1 LVPWIANVKLSAGNE
16 ENYFLFSLVGAARCF
31 MPLVSKLQSVRIK
44 EMIFMAIQGVPKEV
58 RTFALNRVFAKAID
72 FAVVVLI
79 SLVLPFPW
87 GAFLGFF
94 YSIVADGMPIKGWT
108 GQSLGKRLVKLKV
121 MSQKRAGEPCT
132 LQESML
138 RNSPVAVFTFFA
150 LIPFW
155 GWLIVLLVGIPLLA
169 LEVYFMLTAEKGR
182 RIGDLLGETEVTE
195 V

>member
-1 LVPWIANVKLSAGNE
+1 
-16 ENYFLFSLVGAARCF
+16 
-31 MPLVSKLQSVRIK
+31 
-44 EMIFMAIQGVPKEV
+44 
-58 RTFALNRVFAKAID
+58 
-72 FAVVVLI
+72 
-79 SLVLPFPW
+79 
-87 GAFLGFF
+87 
-94 YSIVADGMPIKGWT
+94 MPIKGWT